1 MNIKSLK
8 SVVLAIGVIMLSAC
22 NQSMSGQANAAKI
35 NSQKITLNE
44 RSYVLA
50 LPQNYQ
56 ANKNYKLLLAFHGS
70 GGSGKNMQNIAGFER
85 LSDEYIVVYPDSKI
99 EEWNDGCQCNK
110 THRLGIDD
118 LDFVDKLIVDVTSRY
133 SVDIGQIYAA
143 GFSQGGLFAQNLLCN
158 RSEVFKGIAS
168 IASPMSVQLSESC
181 KIEKPTSYMMV
192 HGKKDNVLPFR
203 GMKHQRFGLIS
214 APKAISLLAKQN
226 GSLAKPLVKDDEKG
240 VELTAYWNGSEKT
253 HLYAI
258 ERGAHHWRFD
268 GFNTSSKV
276 LDFFAS
282 SNTPELPKHSQLVAV
297 DDGRIHVRTM
307 DESTG
312 GEQVGSEKTGDNK
325 PTIVLLSGP
334 NKYFHADSAWFVKVQ
349 KQLAKQYKV
358 RAIDRPG
365 NGWSDFDETTSYVS
379 FVDKLYQTL
388 VALNEKEVIFVTFSS
403 GNTTA
408 SLFQKKYANDANIQ
422 LKGMVWIDPDIFLPH
437 SIAMY
442 QDYPVTFYR
451 KNLAK
456 LMPHLQT
463 GAWTE
468 RTAKKLVAER
478 EEIQTL
484 TKGKSMDWG
493 YYDAISQQRLLIDRQ
508 QTRGLEIA
516 HYHDDLNAVAN
527 LELIEQIPVSVIDS
541 DFEIDQIKDSPDK
554 AAAMTQWMEEGTV
567 WAKQVAQKSKGQYI
581 EVSNAHHLVPLEHPD
596 VVVNAVNWLAGK
608 L

>member
-1 MNIKSLK
+1 MLVIS
-8 SVVLAIGVIMLSAC
+8 AILLSAC
-22 NQSMSGQANAAKI
+22 NQSLFVQAVAAQNYDKKH
-35 NSQKITLNE
+35 NSQNLILND

-85 LSDEYIVVYPDSKI
+85 LSDDYIVVYPDSKI
-99 EEWNDGCQCNK
+99 EEWNDGCNCNK

-118 LDFVDKLIVDVTSRY
+118 LDFVDKLIVDVTSRH
-133 SVDIGQIYAA
+133 SIDIGQIYAV
-143 GFSQGGLFAQNLLCN
+143 GFSQGGLFVQNLLCN
-158 RSEVFKGIAS
+158 RSEVFNGIAS
-168 IASPMSVQLSESC
+168 VASPMSVQLSASC
-181 KIEKPTSYMMV
+181 KIENPTSYMMV
-192 HGKKDNVLPFR
+192 HGKKDNVLPFM

-226 GSLAKPLVKDDEKG
+226 GSLAKPLVKNSEKG
-240 VELTAYWNGSEKT
+240 VELSAYWNGSEKM

-258 ERGAHHWRFD
+258 KRGTHRWTFD
-268 GFNTSSKV
+268 GFDTSSKV

-282 SNTPELPKHSQLVAV
+282 SNTPELPKHSQLVTL

-307 DESTG
+307 GEKAA
-312 GEQVGSEKTGDNK
+312 GEQRNK

-334 NKYFHADSAWFVKVQ
+334 NKYFHADSAWFVTVQ
-349 KQLAKQYKV
+349 QQLAKHYKV

-365 NGWSDFDETTSYVS
+365 NGWSDFDETTSYVG

-388 VALNEKEVIFVTFSS
+388 VVLDEKDVIFVTFSS

-408 SLFQKKYANDANIQ
+408 SLFQKKYSQNSKIK

-442 QDYPVTFYR
+442 QDYPVTYYR
-451 KNLAK
+451 KNLAE
-456 LMPHLQT
+456 LLPHLET

-468 RTAKKLVAER
+468 RTLKKLVAER

-484 TKGKSMDWG
+484 TQGKSMDWG

-508 QTRGLEIA
+508 QPRSLEIA
-516 HYHDDLNAVAN
+516 HCLDMFRL
-527 LELIEQIPVSVIDS
+527 
-541 DFEIDQIKDSPDK
+541 
-554 AAAMTQWMEEGTV
+554 
-567 WAKQVAQKSKGQYI
+567 
-581 EVSNAHHLVPLEHPD
+581 
-596 VVVNAVNWLAGK
+596 
-608 L
+608 

>member
-1 MNIKSLK
+1 MNIKLLK
-8 SVVLAIGVIMLSAC
+8 SAVLLVGVILLSAC
-22 NQSMSGQANAAKI
+22 NQSLSKQVEAVKS
-35 NSQKITLNE
+35 NSQNVMLNE

-50 LPQNYQ
+50 LPQNYR
-56 ANKNYKLLLAFHGS
+56 ADKNYKLLLAFHGS
-70 GGSGKNMQNIAGFER
+70 GGSGKNMQNIAAFER
-85 LSDEYIVVYPDSKI
+85 LSDDYIVVYPNAKV

-110 THRLGIDD
+110 THRLGIND
-118 LDFVDKLIVDVTSRY
+118 LDFVDKLIVDVTSRH

-168 IASPMSVQLSESC
+168 VASPMSVQLSESC
-181 KIEKPTSYMMV
+181 KIQNPTSYMMV
-192 HGKKDNVLPFR
+192 HGKKDNVLPFK

-214 APKAISLLAKQN
+214 AKKAIGLLAKQN
-226 GSLAKPLVKDDEKG
+226 GSLAKPLIKNDEKG
-240 VELTAYWNGSEKT
+240 VELSAYWNGSEKT

-258 ERGAHHWRFD
+258 EQGAHHWTFD
-268 GFNTSSKV
+268 GFDTSNKV

-282 SNTPELPKHSQLVAV
+282 SNTPELPKYSQLVTV

-307 DESTG
+307 
-312 GEQVGSEKTGDNK
+312 GEQAAGEQRSK

-334 NKYFHADSAWFVKVQ
+334 NKYFHADSAWFVRVQ
-349 KQLAKQYKV
+349 QQLAKQYKV

-365 NGWSDFDETTSYVS
+365 NGWSDFDETTSYVG

-388 VALNEKEVIFVTFSS
+388 VALDETEVIFVTFSS

-408 SLFQKKYANDANIQ
+408 SLFEKKYSQNSKIK
-422 LKGMVWIDPDIFLPH
+422 LEGMVWIDPDIFLPH

-456 LMPHLQT
+456 LMPHLET

-468 RTAKKLVAER
+468 RTMKKLVAER

-484 TKGKSMDWG
+484 TQGKSMDWG

-508 QTRGLEIA
+508 QTRSLEIA

-527 LELIEQIPVSVIDS
+527 LDLIEQIPVSVIDS
-541 DFEIDQIKDSPDK
+541 DFELEQIKDSPDK
-554 AAAMTQWMEEGTV
+554 TATMTQWMEEGTV
-567 WAKQVAQKSKGQYI
+567 WAKLVARKSKGQYI
-581 EVSNAHHLVPLEHPD
+581 EVSNAHHLVPLQHPD
-596 VVVNAVNWLAGK
+596 VIVDAVKWLTGK